1 MEKHSSNDQQQPQL
15 ILENP
20 DDYEEDATN
29 INSEPFS
36 VS

>member
-1 MEKHSSNDQQQPQL
+1 MDKSTDQQQQPQL

-20 DDYEEDATN
+20 DDYEDGPTN
-29 INSEPFS
+29 INTDPFS